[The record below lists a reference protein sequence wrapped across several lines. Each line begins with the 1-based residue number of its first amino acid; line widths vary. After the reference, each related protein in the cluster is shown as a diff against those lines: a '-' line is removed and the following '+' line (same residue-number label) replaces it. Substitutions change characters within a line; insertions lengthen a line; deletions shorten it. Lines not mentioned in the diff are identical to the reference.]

1 MSIVHI
7 AFLVEIVEEL
17 RGKGAFACAPFTL
30 HPSPLLVAT
39 EFVLIKRE
47 VDCAK
52 HLA

>member
-17 RGKGAFACAPFTL
+17 RGEGALARAVA

>member
-1 MSIVHI
+1 MMKPEITQPSITTN
-7 AFLVEIVEEL
+7 F
-17 RGKGAFACAPFTL
+17 PFTL